1 MRRKAVF
8 GRTDDG
14 ALKPGDVVEVRAPA
28 EILAT
33 LDADGSLDG
42 MPFMPEM
49 VPYSGRRFT
58 VSRRV
63 EKICDTVKTGGP
75 PQSRR
80 MRDTVLLEDLR
91 CDGSGHDGCQAGCR
105 LYWKEAWLRRVN
117 PIAEPEGRT
126 GDGVAQLEQLTRDA
140 ARVVREVD
148 GSSAELYRCQATEA
162 SRASEP
168 LGNYDLRQYVRELTS
183 RNVGPGHFLRVA
195 VRGLSVTIRRRLRLL
210 GYQPSKGLR
219 DRVRHRLEPLG
230 VKPLPSHGIPAPA
243 KGELNLQPGEMV
255 QVRSPRE
262 IAPSIDESGK
272 TRGLSFDW
280 EMLPYCAGR
289 YRVKDR
295 VERIIDERTGKMIEI
310 GSDCLILDGVTCSG
324 ERSHGHWFCPRA
336 IYPYWREAWLR
347 RVEDVD
353 SS

>member
-1 MRRKAVF
+1 VF
-8 GRTDDG
+8 RRTDDG
-14 ALKPGDVVEVRAPA
+14 ALKPGDVVEVRTPA

-33 LDADGSLDG
+33 LDSDGSLDA

-49 VPYSGRRFT
+49 LRYSGKRFT

-63 EKICDTVKTGGP
+63 EKICDTVKTEGP
-75 PQSRR
+75 PKSRR
-80 MRDTVLLEDLR
+80 LRDTVLLEDLR

-105 LYWKEAWLRRVN
+105 LYWKEAWLRRVD
-117 PIAEPEGRT
+117 PGAESENRT
-126 GDGVAQLEQLTRDA
+126 SDRVAQLEELTREA
-140 ARVVREVD
+140 ARTAREVD
-148 GSSAELYRCQATEA
+148 GSSSELYRCQATEA

-168 LGNYDLRQYVRELTS
+168 LSNYDLRQYVRELSS
-183 RNVGPGHFLRVA
+183 RNVGLGHFLRVA
-195 VRGLSVTIRRRLRLL
+195 LRGLSVTIRRRLRLL
-210 GYQPSKGLR
+210 GYQPSKGLGYR
-219 DRVRHRLEPLG
+219 IRRLLEPLG
-230 VKPLPSHGIPAPA
+230 FKPLPSHGVPPPT

-262 IAPSIDESGK
+262 IAPSIDESGR

-280 EMLPYCAGR
+280 EMLPYCGGR

-324 ERSHGHWFCPRA
+324 EWSEGHWFCPRA
-336 IYPYWREAWLR
+336 IYPYWREPWLR
-347 RVEDVD
+347 RVEDAD

>member
-1 MRRKAVF
+1 VF

-14 ALKPGDVVEVRAPA
+14 GLKPGDVVEVRAPA

-33 LDADGSLDG
+33 LDDDGSVDA

-49 VPYSGRRFT
+49 LRYSGKRFT

-63 EKICDTVKTGGP
+63 EKICDTVKTEGP
-75 PQSRR
+75 PKSRR

-91 CDGSGHDGCQAGCR
+91 CDGSGHGGCQAGCR
-105 LYWKEAWLRRVN
+105 LYWKEAWLRRVD
-117 PIAEPEGRT
+117 PSAEPESRT
-126 GDGVAQLEQLTRDA
+126 GDGVAQLEELTRNA
-140 ARVVREVD
+140 ARTVRAVD

-168 LGNYDLRQYVRELTS
+168 MSNYDLRQFVRELTS
-183 RNVGPGHFLRVA
+183 RNIGLGHFLRVA
-195 VRGLSVTIRRRLRLL
+195 LRGLSITVRRRLRLL
-210 GYQPSKGLR
+210 GYQPSKGLA
-219 DRVRHRLEPLG
+219 DRIRRRLEPQG
-230 VKPLPSHGIPAPA
+230 FKPLQTHRVLPSTN
-243 KGELNLQPGEMV
+243 GELNLQPGEMV
-255 QVRSPRE
+255 QVRSPKE
-262 IAPSIDESGK
+262 IAPSIDESGRS
-272 TRGLSFDW
+272 RGLSFDW
-280 EMLPYCAGR
+280 EMVPYCGGR

-295 VERIIDERTGKMIEI
+295 VRRIIDERTGRMIEI

-324 ERSHGHWFCPRA
+324 ERSEGHWFCPRA

-347 RVEDVD
+347 RVEDAG